1 MLQTIFRTNQRLDV
15 KKITKMARKNP
26 SFDLEQ
32 NPLEARCTIR
42 FSKIPPSS
50 KIPPRFFAHSQT
62 VDLKIRVIA
71 VRSHIRGFFLFLFV
85 LKDCIGGNMA

>member
-1 MLQTIFRTNQRLDV
+1 MW
-15 KKITKMARKNP
+15 
-26 SFDLEQ
+26 
-32 NPLEARCTIR
+32 
-42 FSKIPPSS
+42 
-50 KIPPRFFAHSQT
+50 FFAHSQT